1 MPCLAHR
8 CLTRAFWR
16 HNRADAQVTALQE
29 FLNEPF
35 KNKIQTTILDCEMNS
50 KTIYIW
56 TNTFM
61 KFQWKNRFY
70 MFQHEMMFS
79 RLPYSILL
87 QNLIQLLSSTDGNW
101 TVLAVWLGL
110 GLGRRPA
117 FNSRPCF
124 PSEGKGPNWD
134 LGVRTLKLSSE
145 DSEDKLGFWVS
156 RKDHWWTICNCS
168 RPGSPM

>member
-1 MPCLAHR
+1 
-8 CLTRAFWR
+8 
-16 HNRADAQVTALQE
+16 
-29 FLNEPF
+29 
-35 KNKIQTTILDCEMNS
+35 
-50 KTIYIW
+50 
-56 TNTFM
+56 
-61 KFQWKNRFY
+61 
-70 MFQHEMMFS
+70 MFQHKMMLS
-79 RLPYSILL
+79 RLSYSILL
-87 QNLIQLLSSTDGNW
+87 QNFIQLLSSTDGNW

-156 RKDHWWTICNCS
+156 RKDHWWTICNCRS
-168 RPGSPM
+168 GSPIQPSFSISYPDSAFTDPENYFTWGIVIHQCYIKNVISYIVEEE